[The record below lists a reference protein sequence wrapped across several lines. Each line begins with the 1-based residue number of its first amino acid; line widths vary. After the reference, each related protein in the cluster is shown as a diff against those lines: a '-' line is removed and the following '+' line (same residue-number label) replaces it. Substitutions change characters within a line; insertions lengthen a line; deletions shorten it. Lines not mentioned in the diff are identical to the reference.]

1 MKKIF
6 LILCISLSFA
16 QNGKL
21 AVSILD
27 FKGEDVQQK
36 VLRACYQQLETS
48 LIESNRFIVIE
59 KSQREELLKEQ
70 EFISSGVCD
79 EACAVEIGEMVGAEY
94 LMLGEIIGFGD
105 LFQVNIKIISIEKGD
120 VAEKVTD
127 QISGGM
133 RELLSGMETASREI
147 VRRIASSGQS
157 QNRNQEQG
165 ASSIVTEM
173 TYGNLDIST
182 MPSGANILL
191 DGIEKNVTP
200 QTIEKIETGP
210 HNLVLVYP
218 GYETLQKRVMIEEG
232 KTIVISEYLVPKT
245 GSLSILSSPIAAKVY
260 LDEILKGETP
270 LDMSELLVKDYMIRL
285 ELQDYETIES
295 RITVQYNQN
304 STQKYDLNPL
314 PGILSIITFP
324 TEVDIQVGAERL
336 GTNQAGMVTLSLSV
350 GKHMLK
356 LTKKGYEPTEK
367 TVTITANVNQTLDIS
382 LTKIPAGVSS
392 NPNMGF
398 LTVNSF
404 NHNAKVKISK
414 VKATQSLPLEYF
426 ELKYG
431 KYQLK
436 AFAKGFESEKLSVN
450 IERQKTAKIDITLT
464 PKNRGKAFKYS
475 ALFPGGGQYYAG
487 SKTKGLIFSITALSM
502 GAILIEGVPSYYN
515 ENRWL
520 DEYQENYQ
528 LASTA
533 DEIDATWQIYNQQV
547 TTVNNAQTK
556 LMIVSGT
563 LISAWL
569 SNMIDAYFFSGL

>member
-1 MKKIF
+1 
-6 LILCISLSFA
+6 
-16 QNGKL
+16 
-21 AVSILD
+21 
-27 FKGEDVQQK
+27 
-36 VLRACYQQLETS
+36 
-48 LIESNRFIVIE
+48 
-59 KSQREELLKEQ
+59 
-70 EFISSGVCD
+70 
-79 EACAVEIGEMVGAEY
+79 
-94 LMLGEIIGFGD
+94 
-105 LFQVNIKIISIEKGD
+105 
-120 VAEKVTD
+120 
-127 QISGGM
+127 
-133 RELLSGMETASREI
+133 
-147 VRRIASSGQS
+147 
-157 QNRNQEQG
+157 
-165 ASSIVTEM
+165 
-173 TYGNLDIST
+173 
-182 MPSGANILL
+182 
-191 DGIEKNVTP
+191 
-200 QTIEKIETGP
+200 
-210 HNLVLVYP
+210 
-218 GYETLQKRVMIEEG
+218 
-232 KTIVISEYLVPKT
+232 
-245 GSLSILSSPIAAKVY
+245 
-260 LDEILKGETP
+260 
-270 LDMSELLVKDYMIRL
+270 
-285 ELQDYETIES
+285 
-295 RITVQYNQN
+295 
-304 STQKYDLNPL
+304 
-314 PGILSIITFP
+314 
-324 TEVDIQVGAERL
+324 
-336 GTNQAGMVTLSLSV
+336 
-350 GKHMLK
+350 

-367 TVTITANVNQTLDIS
+367 TVTITANDNQTLDIS